1 EQGEAQ
7 TNCSAPIPSRFDE
20 SVTPLS
26 HSPWPGLHS
35 QDVGGLAGGKIDVSG
50 KLLEG
55 LVGGGAKLS
64 VSRGS
69 FSFEPDVDLGIKIK
83 WFKVEEFHVVLSGDM
98 ALELALLLETSLS
111 TSQTWKGNFFKLEKP
126 LPPLMI
132 GPVPV
137 VVTMVFTVSGG
148 AEFSVSDKQTVEAGA
163 GAKSSVALGGR
174 YKKGSGWSKV
184 SESSFHL
191 YPIGPT
197 IESATTVSVKGFIP
211 KVEIAFL
218 LYDAVGPTMNV
229 SPYAKL
235 DVNVTPPCPWKITA
249 GVEGNFG
256 AKVQVP
262 VIGYTLASTSFKLF
276 DVNGNVADGQLP
288 AWICGVDGG
297 VEAGLGGAG
306 GGGGSGGTGGT
317 AGSGGASQGG
327 SGGGSGG
334 VGATGGS
341 GGFSGSEA
349 DQTCGEL
356 GNAKGW
362 GNLYCERNGNGAC
375 QGKGPATS
383 DCDHCCTGTPCVKVV
398 EANGWTS
405 LRCEVNGNGVCGG
418 TGVPTFDCDYC
429 CGSTCTY
436 DDDCDGK
443 ICAWDGFKYCC
454 RSPGAQGKTCFSDGE
469 CGADEVCAWNGEKF
483 VCSTPECTDS

>member
-1 EQGEAQ
+1 MGRFRFMILLLISGLVFSACSSDGQPNRTTGEPPLEPIVAHGVTVFNDELANDVQVREGSLVVTGKAAKLVQGSVAGDILVGNRQTTTSGNNPYGFLRKVVAVEKMGEDYVVKTTQATLEDAIEQGEAQ

-306 GGGGSGGTGGT
+306 GGGG
-317 AGSGGASQGG
+317 
-327 SGGGSGG
+327 
-334 VGATGGS
+334 
-341 GGFSGSEA
+341 
-349 DQTCGEL
+349 
-356 GNAKGW
+356 
-362 GNLYCERNGNGAC
+362 
-375 QGKGPATS
+375 
-383 DCDHCCTGTPCVKVV
+383 
-398 EANGWTS
+398 
-405 LRCEVNGNGVCGG
+405 
-418 TGVPTFDCDYC
+418 
-429 CGSTCTY
+429 
-436 DDDCDGK
+436 
-443 ICAWDGFKYCC
+443 
-454 RSPGAQGKTCFSDGE
+454 
-469 CGADEVCAWNGEKF
+469 
-483 VCSTPECTDS
+483 